1 MTSFGD
7 RLRDLLLGA
16 RAGLVATALMSL
28 LMLAGK
34 AAGLTGR
41 LPPAKIT
48 DEATGEL
55 PPARQPDRDDRD
67 AIAAVIHFGF
77 GSVAGALF
85 GLGAAGLR
93 RTWLSSALGIAYGT
107 AVYAISYLGWIP
119 ALNLMPPAT
128 EDRPGR
134 TLTMLAAHWVYG
146 ATLGALL
153 ALGNQRH
160 DSAEVVS
167 RRFA

>member
-1 MTSFGD
+1 MTSFVD

-48 DEATGEL
+48 DEATREL
-55 PPARQPDRDDRD
+55 PGQPDRDDRD

-93 RTWLSSALGIAYGT
+93 RTWLSTALGMAYGT
-107 AVYAISYLGWIP
+107 AVYAVSYLGWIP

-160 DSAEVVS
+160 DFADVVR